1 MLGNDK
7 PQITP
12 LKKQTKLTKEGVSYS
27 SRRLGYKS
35 NEKNSEGVQ
44 DTNVTIQSKI
54 ILKAR

>member
-27 SRRLGYKS
+27 SRRLRYKS